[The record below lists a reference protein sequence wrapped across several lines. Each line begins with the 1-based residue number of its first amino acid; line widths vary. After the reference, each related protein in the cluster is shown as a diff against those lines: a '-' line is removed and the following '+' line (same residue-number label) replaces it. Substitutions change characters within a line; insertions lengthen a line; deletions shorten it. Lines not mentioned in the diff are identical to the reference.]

1 MEIFIY
7 SLIPK
12 CITALEDDLDILG
25 KRFKFECQF
34 EKIKIDQSR
43 LAMMYD
49 KKMYSFFFFLNL
61 FLLAHHTILVGV
73 VGQVGERRTANRVTS
88 LASRFYRRRDKG
100 YGGTMLRPL
109 RKKRR
114 TGKDEEGNGWGRFGS
129 TPRVAAAFA
138 VQVVSCSLSTFFDDD
153 RLQPNAYS
161 FLWFL

>member
-49 KKMYSFFFFLNL
+49 KKMYSFFFF
-61 FLLAHHTILVGV
+61 F
-73 VGQVGERRTANRVTS
+73 ES
-88 LASRFYRRRDKG
+88 FPSRSSYDPGRSS
-100 YGGTMLRPL
+100 RP
-109 RKKRR
+109 
-114 TGKDEEGNGWGRFGS
+114 GW
-129 TPRVAAAFA
+129 
-138 VQVVSCSLSTFFDDD
+138 
-153 RLQPNAYS
+153 
-161 FLWFL
+161 